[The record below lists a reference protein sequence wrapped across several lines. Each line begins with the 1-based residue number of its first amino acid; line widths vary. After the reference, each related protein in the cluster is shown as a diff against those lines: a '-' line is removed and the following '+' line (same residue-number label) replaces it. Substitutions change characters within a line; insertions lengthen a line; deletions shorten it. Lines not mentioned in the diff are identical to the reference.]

1 MVYCSTLSFEKAV
14 YFILLILISF
24 AGWHWRWI
32 Y

>member
-1 MVYCSTLSFEKAV
+1 MYL
-14 YFILLILISF
+14 IPLILVSF